1 MHVCFHTYIHTYVH
15 TYIHTCVVVFC
26 DVLRLCGHE
35 TFNTQKTDFG
45 RNERKNTHTCRVDL
59 EQSYLSLLS
68 VGWQKEMLPHGY

>member
-1 MHVCFHTYIHTYVH
+1 MNLLCALSYACLFSYIHTY
-15 TYIHTCVVVFC
+15 CVVVFC

-45 RNERKNTHTCRVDL
+45 RNERKTHTCRVDL